1 VAAGNRAWIVVSALA
16 VLVVLAVDARAAEQ
30 TTSARENVLR
40 DDWMALYLRGQKI
53 GYAHTRTVE
62 RQEDGRTLYLTNTFQ
77 KVSLGRSGTTVT
89 VTVAEQVTEDAE
101 GRLVAFSQVM
111 DQGFGKMRTQG
122 QVLGDKMILTVGSVP
137 TMRTRTVDAPRGL
150 CPWGVERLSRAR
162 GYEPGT
168 SYSLTLFTPQAPTRD
183 VLAQVT
189 VREVEPVQVFEV
201 TKWLHPVDVV
211 LSILPGVTTT
221 QWVDDE
227 GVVWLAR
234 AKLLVFEIEE
244 RKVSKSVALEP
255 ADPVEVMAA
264 SAIAPDR
271 PIPNPR
277 GIRGLELLLSSTDPS
292 GLGLEL
298 PSDPFQRVQERG
310 GAVRLVLRKGEG
322 DPARSYALPYDGN
335 QYAGLLKPT
344 PWLEVEDPG
353 VVSMSREALAGETDA
368 LRAARRIELY
378 VSREIRH
385 KTLGMGFA
393 TAAETARQKAGDCT
407 EHAVLVAALARAAG
421 MPSRV
426 VCGLAYGGPVPPD
439 TVRKFYFHMWAEVYV
454 GEWLPLDAA
463 LGGHDPTHIAIVRS
477 ALDETQDLVDIAA
490 GIVPLLGT
498 GRIKVLRI
506 HP

>member
-1 VAAGNRAWIVVSALA
+1 
-16 VLVVLAVDARAAEQ
+16 
-30 TTSARENVLR
+30 
-40 DDWMALYLRGQKI
+40 
-53 GYAHTRTVE
+53 
-62 RQEDGRTLYLTNTFQ
+62 
-77 KVSLGRSGTTVT
+77 
-89 VTVAEQVTEDAE
+89 
-101 GRLVAFSQVM
+101 
-111 DQGFGKMRTQG
+111 
-122 QVLGDKMILTVGSVP
+122 
-137 TMRTRTVDAPRGL
+137 
-150 CPWGVERLSRAR
+150 
-162 GYEPGT
+162 
-168 SYSLTLFTPQAPTRD
+168 
-183 VLAQVT
+183 
-189 VREVEPVQVFEV
+189 
-201 TKWLHPVDVV
+201 
-211 LSILPGVTTT
+211 
-221 QWVDDE
+221 
-227 GVVWLAR
+227 VVWLAR

-393 TAAETARQKAGDCT
+393 TAAETARQKAG
-407 EHAVLVAALARAAG
+407 E
-421 MPSRV
+421 
-426 VCGLAYGGPVPPD
+426 CGLAYGGPVPPD